1 MGLLDRF
8 KLPSY
13 VAMTPASD
21 YPANRMA
28 RAGIV
33 SPWAEGQLQEFVWN
47 DIFGTDTVPVTR
59 IEAMSLPSVVVAR
72 GLLLGAL
79 AGRPLRALR
88 GQELLDPQPTWLYRT
103 DTDLPPWH
111 RMAHTLDD
119 IIFYGSS
126 LWAVER
132 GSEGQIT
139 DAVRVPWDRWEV
151 DPTGD
156 ILIDD
161 IYPDRKSVIYFPGP
175 FEGLLNVAGRSI
187 RAAVDLEG
195 SWAGRARTPSPA
207 IVLEE
212 KEDNGMTQAEASA
225 YVKAVA
231 AARRDPDGTV
241 MYIPYSLNARFEGNT
256 STDLMIEA
264 RNAVKLDIANFLNVP
279 TAMLDAALPKASLNY
294 ETQDGRQEA
303 FIERL
308 PYWTEPIEARLSM
321 DDVCPRGQRI
331 RFDVSPNSNRPGGQ
345 TGPYTED

>member
-13 VAMTPASD
+13 IAMTPASD

-139 DAVRVPWDRWEV
+139 DCVRVPW
-151 DPTGD
+151 T
-156 ILIDD
+156 
-161 IYPDRKSVIYFPGP
+161 
-175 FEGLLNVAGRSI
+175 AGR
-187 RAAVDLEG
+187 
-195 SWAGRARTPSPA
+195 
-207 IVLEE
+207 
-212 KEDNGMTQAEASA
+212 
-225 YVKAVA
+225 
-231 AARRDPDGTV
+231 
-241 MYIPYSLNARFEGNT
+241 
-256 STDLMIEA
+256 
-264 RNAVKLDIANFLNVP
+264 
-279 TAMLDAALPKASLNY
+279 
-294 ETQDGRQEA
+294 
-303 FIERL
+303 
-308 PYWTEPIEARLSM
+308 
-321 DDVCPRGQRI
+321 
-331 RFDVSPNSNRPGGQ
+331 
-345 TGPYTED
+345 

>member
-13 VAMTPASD
+13 VAMNPASD

-139 DAVRVPWDRWEV
+139 DCVRVPWDRWEV

-294 ETQDGRQEA
+294 ETQDGRQVA

-308 PYWTEPIEARLSM
+308 PYWT
-321 DDVCPRGQRI
+321 
-331 RFDVSPNSNRPGGQ
+331 
-345 TGPYTED
+345 

>member
-13 VAMTPASD
+13 IAMTPASD

-119 IIFYGSS
+119 I
-126 LWAVER
+126 
-132 GSEGQIT
+132 
-139 DAVRVPWDRWEV
+139 
-151 DPTGD
+151 
-156 ILIDD
+156 
-161 IYPDRKSVIYFPGP
+161 
-175 FEGLLNVAGRSI
+175 
-187 RAAVDLEG
+187 
-195 SWAGRARTPSPA
+195 
-207 IVLEE
+207 
-212 KEDNGMTQAEASA
+212 
-225 YVKAVA
+225 
-231 AARRDPDGTV
+231 
-241 MYIPYSLNARFEGNT
+241 T
-256 STDLMIEA
+256 S
-264 RNAVKLDIANFLNVP
+264 
-279 TAMLDAALPKASLNY
+279 LDAATRALRNWDQYYAKGAKS
-294 ETQDGRQEA
+294 
-303 FIERL
+303 
-308 PYWTEPIEARLSM
+308 EPAGVVIAES
-321 DDVCPRGQRI
+321 
-331 RFDVSPNSNRPGGQ
+331 
-345 TGPYTED
+345 